1 MKSAVLE
8 QLNSPLAIR
17 DLYFEALRY
26 GQVLVKITTSG
37 ICGAQ
42 LQEIDGHKGN
52 ASFLPHLLGHEGCG
66 WVQDVGVGVTNIKPG
81 DKVILHWRKG
91 AGIEAPNPSYHTNY
105 SGNEPMRTIGAGK
118 VTTFSEFAVVSENRV
133 TRVDPDTPEELCA
146 LLGCSLSTAL
156 GTIESEA
163 RVKFGESVLIIGCGG
178 LGVNLIRAAKMAQ
191 AYPIVVTDINLDK
204 KETALAMG
212 ADMFI
217 ADTFVGALNY
227 PTPQLPNGFD
237 VVIDTSGHPVAIADA
252 IPLLGP
258 SGRMIMVGHP
268 QPGQTVLMHDP
279 DHMFGGEGKTIK
291 ATQGGGFRPHI
302 DIPRYVRMWKAGL
315 LKIDDIVTHRISL
328 DEVNDGLDLV
338 RAGHA
343 SRVMI
348 KM

>member
-1 MKSAVLE
+1 MKAAVLE
-8 QLNSPLAIR
+8 QLNSPLSIM
-17 DLYFEALRY
+17 DINPEALRY
-26 GQVLVKITTSG
+26 GQVMVRITTSG

-42 LQEIDGHKGN
+42 LQEIAGHKKN

-66 WVQDVGVGVTNIKPG
+66 WVQDVGVGVVNVKPG

-91 AGIEAPNPSYHTNY
+91 AGIESPNPCYNSAGRN
-105 SGNEPMRTIGAGK
+105 IGAGK
-118 VTTFSEFAVVSENRV
+118 VTTFSEYAIVSENRV

-163 RVKFGESVLIIGCGG
+163 RVKFGESVLILGCGG
-178 LGVNLIRAAKMAQ
+178 LGVNLIRAAKLAG
-191 AYPIVVTDINLDK
+191 AAIVAVVDKHSDKLDVAVK
-204 KETALAMG
+204 MG
-212 ADMFI
+212 ANHFSTNPTYR
-217 ADTFVGALNY
+217 DT
-227 PTPQLPNGFD
+227 FD
-237 VVIDTSGHPVAIADA
+237 VVIDTTGSHEATAAALPM
-252 IPLLGP
+252 LGP
-258 SGRMIMVGHP
+258 SGRFIMVGHP
-268 QPGQTVLMHDP
+268 PPGASVLLHDA

-291 ATQGGGFRPHI
+291 ATQGGGFRPHL
-302 DIPRYVRMWKAGL
+302 DIPRYVRLWKSGL